1 MKENKASI
9 PTGNLI
15 LVMCWCACRPIL
27 LIHRG
32 EHWIVPH
39 DWSIEQDFNKDSAAG
54 RDAAFL
60 DGGTGWYRKS
70 FTMPEEAADKKVTI
84 TFDGVY
90 MDSTVYINGQLL
102 GNRPNGYI
110 SFEYDLTPYLK
121 FNGEENVIA
130 VKVVNKQPSS
140 RWYSGS
146 GIYRHVWLSMMDQ
159 VHVGQWGTSVTTPQV
174 SDASADV
181 NVKTTVMNDTSES
194 KQVTLTTTI
203 RDDQGDQ
210 KAVLATEATIAA
222 NGQNEFDQALTVGN
236 PKLWSVDAPDL
247 YTADT
252 EVKVDGIVVDTYQTS
267 FGIRTF
273 RV

>member
-1 MKENKASI
+1 MIRKVLTIATVCS
-9 PTGNLI
+9 
-15 LVMCWCACRPIL
+15 L
-27 LIHRG
+27 LIGPFAVTPDRLVESAHAADLITNVNLNDNERKQSFDSDWKFNLG
-32 EHWIVPH
+32 NVAGAQASDFDDSSWRTLDVPH
-39 DWSIEQDFNKDSAAG
+39 DWSIELDFNRESAAG
-54 RDAAFL
+54 GNAAFL

-90 MDSTVYINGQLL
+90 MDSTVYINGQVL

-130 VKVVNKQPSS
+130 VKAVNKQPSS

-181 NVKTTVMNDTSES
+181 
-194 KQVTLTTTI
+194 
-203 RDDQGDQ
+203 
-210 KAVLATEATIAA
+210 
-222 NGQNEFDQALTVGN
+222 
-236 PKLWSVDAPDL
+236 
-247 YTADT
+247 
-252 EVKVDGIVVDTYQTS
+252 
-267 FGIRTF
+267 
-273 RV
+273 